1 MLRVAPTK
9 MFVTVQDITDRK
21 RAEEALQ
28 LSQFYLSEG
37 ERLAHMG
44 SWAFNPVGFDYW
56 SAELFEVHGLDPSGR
71 PPIVERYSPHDC
83 VQNVCQVS
91 RNRNGC
97 GGVPKFVFP
106 MPVTNIEKTS
116 FTESQRTLPK
126 LQLLCV
132 STLVS
137 SGARSRSF
145 VVWQSTHK

>member
-1 MLRVAPTK
+1 MRRVAPTK

-83 VQNVCQVS
+83 VQNVSRFRAIEMAAEVCQNS
-91 RNRNGC
+91 SFQCRSALDPG
-97 GGVPKFVFP
+97 P
-106 MPVTNIEKTS
+106 MWSGRVRINESWS
-116 FTESQRTLPK
+116 FTR
-126 LQLLCV
+126 
-132 STLVS
+132 
-137 SGARSRSF
+137 
-145 VVWQSTHK
+145 

>member
-1 MLRVAPTK
+1 MFSKRRFKVLATSSMGRSRLRTAQPCHQQK
-9 MFVTVQDITDRK
+9 CF
-21 RAEEALQ
+21 
-28 LSQFYLSEG
+28 G
-37 ERLAHMG
+37 
-44 SWAFNPVGFDYW
+44 
-56 SAELFEVHGLDPSGR
+56 
-71 PPIVERYSPHDC
+71 SPHVC

-91 RNRNGC
+91 RDRNGC